1 MKEKCQKPDQSYQ
14 NVAVNKQLEKWKHH
28 CGIRKYIANKLVTFG
43 VKLWMLT
50 DGKNGYFFS
59 FDMYF
64 GKIEQTYKN
73 GLEYVVSGVSLGQS
87 KLPFF
92 L

>member
-1 MKEKCQKPDQSYQ
+1 
-14 NVAVNKQLEKWKHH
+14 
-28 CGIRKYIANKLVTFG
+28 
-43 VKLWMLT
+43 MLT

-73 GLEYVVSGVSLGQS
+73 GLEYVVSDVSLGQS